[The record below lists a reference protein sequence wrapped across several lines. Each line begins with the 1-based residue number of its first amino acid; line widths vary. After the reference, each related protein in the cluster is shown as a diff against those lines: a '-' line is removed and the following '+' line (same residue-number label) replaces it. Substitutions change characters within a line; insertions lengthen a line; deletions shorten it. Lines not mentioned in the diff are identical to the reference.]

1 MTMKLSLRGWQ
12 TTTSKILEQIRL
24 VICMTPMEVNKLI
37 DELVDRLFEAG
48 MSLESTEVVVAMM
61 CVPEDLEEMVMWTR
75 KNPNATIKEQLTEA
89 RRIMKK
95 SSLYRWQIVH

>member
-1 MTMKLSLRGWQ
+1 MTQM
-12 TTTSKILEQIRL
+12 EEDRL
-24 VICMTPMEVNKLI
+24 L

-61 CVPEDLEEMVMWTR
+61 CLPEDLEEMVMWTR
-75 KNPNATIKEQLTEA
+75 KNPNATVKEQLTEA

-95 SSLYRWQIVH
+95 SAL